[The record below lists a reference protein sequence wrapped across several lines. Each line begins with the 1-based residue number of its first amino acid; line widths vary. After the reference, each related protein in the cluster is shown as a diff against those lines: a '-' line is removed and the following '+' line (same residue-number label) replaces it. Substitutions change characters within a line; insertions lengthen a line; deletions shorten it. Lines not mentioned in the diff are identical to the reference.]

1 VIGIGDDQGADIPTL
16 DRMAV
21 AGGKPRA
28 GMPRFYPAANRAEL
42 DAVLEAITVSITTC
56 VFPLAAPPLDREY
69 VGVTV
74 DSRLIPR
81 DPSHVQGWDY
91 TMNGMAVE
99 IFGSE
104 CTDLKNGAAMS
115 VGVHFGCPN

>member
-1 VIGIGDDQGADIPTL
+1 
-16 DRMAV
+16 
-21 AGGKPRA
+21 
-28 GMPRFYPAANRAEL
+28 MPRFYPVANRAEL
-42 DAVLEAITVSITTC
+42 DAVLQAITVAITTC
-56 VFPLAAPPLDREY
+56 VFPLAAPPLDRDY

-91 TMNGMAVE
+91 TMNGKSVE

-104 CTDLKNGAAMS
+104 CADLKSGAAMS
-115 VGVHFGCPN
+115 VGVHYGCPN